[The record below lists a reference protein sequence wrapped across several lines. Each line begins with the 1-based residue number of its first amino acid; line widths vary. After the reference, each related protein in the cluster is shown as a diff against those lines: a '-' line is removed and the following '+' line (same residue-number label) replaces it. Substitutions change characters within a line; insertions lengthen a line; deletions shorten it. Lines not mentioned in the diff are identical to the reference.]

1 MGRENFHPRRR
12 RPSVYEL
19 LIHYIDA
26 RQGVDQ
32 KNLASCHLQPLTIML
47 ITHRGVLLAQLRAL
61 KLSGV
66 MLEEMWPSLISAI
79 HQSLDPEEPRKTDN
93 DIMQDEIDF
102 V

>member
-1 MGRENFHPRRR
+1 MG
-12 RPSVYEL
+12 V
-19 LIHYIDA
+19 
-26 RQGVDQ
+26 
-32 KNLASCHLQPLTIML
+32 M
-47 ITHRGVLLAQLRAL
+47 LAQYGAS
-61 KLSGV
+61 KLSGGV